1 KNGNT
6 ASGGASRRCSKRI
19 TWMSGP
25 LIATASYV
33 RTLHADDRPAQRRGP
48 GPAARRPRPRPGRR
62 PRGPVLRRLRLSQV
76 RGRLSPPEARARP
89 AHVPPL
95 RPQGEAPACRRP
107 RARRRGRRRAV
118 PIAHAVAPAAAQGR
132 FWQLTEALYADQGR
146 LEDPHLWAHCER
158 LGIDL

>member
-76 RGRLSPPEARARP
+76 RGRLSPLEARARP
-89 AHVPPL
+89 AHDTPRPPHAHAHPTFRTFAL
-95 RPQGEAPACRRP
+95 NAKRP
-107 RARRRGRRRAV
+107 RALAL
-118 PIAHAVAPAAAQGR
+118 AHAVEAGAAQGR
-132 FWQLTEALYADQGR
+132 FWELTEALYADQGR
-146 LEDPHLWAHCER
+146 
-158 LGIDL
+158 